1 MTTCPENVMVA
12 SLPHGG
18 NMEVVG
24 CRQSTCIAAV
34 VATGNYRHL
43 YPTFSICE
51 GLPSSMPVL
60 QRQYINPLRRNIE
73 CQSTSAFH
81 LGLNLCWKFAS
92 PLHQPTTCNS
102 TPNTFIANHFF
113 PTLFSTLFF
122 CEKWRMFWQGFVHTF
137 VRSTHVF
144 SVYGVVG
151 GVAEGGKN
159 RIEKNSARICH
170 VLYIYSNQWT
180 VECMDR
186 LQDRMLNA

>member
-51 GLPSSMPVL
+51 GLPTSMPVL

-122 CEKWRMFWQGFVHTF
+122 LREMANVL
-137 VRSTHVF
+137 
-144 SVYGVVG
+144 
-151 GVAEGGKN
+151 
-159 RIEKNSARICH
+159 ARICTYICT
-170 VLYIYSNQWT
+170 LYTRFQCVWSGGRCSRGWEESDWKELGTYLSRIIY
-180 VECMDR
+180 
-186 LQDRMLNA
+186 L

>member
-51 GLPSSMPVL
+51 GLPTSMPVL

-122 CEKWRMFWQGFVHTF
+122 FARNGECSGKDLYIHLYALHTF
-137 VRSTHVF
+137 
-144 SVYGVVG
+144 SV
-151 GVAEGGKN
+151 
-159 RIEKNSARICH
+159 
-170 VLYIYSNQWT
+170 
-180 VECMDR
+180 CMEWWEV
-186 LQDRMLNA
+186 